1 MRLDH
6 ITPKQSDRRS
16 EREEDDAENGR
27 VGSQDPRRI
36 VYFDHRPNWASQAVL
51 SPGQPTELL
60 DEHRALEPPD
70 PFPNSEVKR
79 CIADGSVGFPHVRVG
94 HRQAPNTQH
103 PRSVHSGGGVVFGA
117 GKVWSDARVLGVALT
132 LALSRGRGD

>member
-6 ITPKQSDRRS
+6 ITPKQSDRGS

-27 VGSQDPRRI
+27 VGSQDPRRV
-36 VYFDHRPNWASQAVL
+36 VYFDHRPNWANQAAS

-70 PFPNSEVKR
+70 PIPNSAVKR
-79 CIADGSVGFPHVRVG
+79 CIADGSVELLHVRVG
-94 HRQAPNTQH
+94 HRQDSNPEPLIALRSGVLLLVEVTQIRWNVVIDAPAH
-103 PRSVHSGGGVVFGA
+103 RIS
-117 GKVWSDARVLGVALT
+117 
-132 LALSRGRGD
+132 